1 MSTEDVAGWK
11 MSTTHVIDPT
21 GLWYRVVP
29 LGSSAHGMSNY
40 LTRCVQKVYA
50 QGLIVAWTLSYFMN
64 TCNLTSEELPIH
76 LEIAQKARNHGR
88 EAKMLVDIDSRNDLM
103 VRWDDFGG

>member
-1 MSTEDVAGWK
+1 MSRHVVTFTTNVELTAPIPSPCFNIEANSVRTNCFMSTKDVAGRK

-40 LTRCVQKVYA
+40 FTRCVQKEYA

-64 TCNLTSEELPIH
+64 TCNLTSE
-76 LEIAQKARNHGR
+76 
-88 EAKMLVDIDSRNDLM
+88 
-103 VRWDDFGG
+103 